1 MLQQFSKTEI
11 LNSAELSNSLV
22 CVIDMFLYKHSF
34 GNNLLTSFNLCT
46 DVRELSF
53 RDWQVSWSPTGC
65 PCVINLS
72 PCPVP
77 SAPLGFWVPRTATG
91 MSVQVRPPCQHS
103 APCCSLLLFK
113 SHTCF
118 LRFTFLPEHP
128 PTFKKLSLL
137 IISHECL
144 WWWTLHPR
152 TSGNGPGRKLQHQLC
167 HKTFSH
173 VMFRRLR
180 RLSFPF
186 TISKCDDSY
195 HSTFKRIE

>member
-1 MLQQFSKTEI
+1 MHRCQRIEFQGLTGK
-11 LNSAELSNSLV
+11 LV
-22 CVIDMFLYKHSF
+22 AHWMSMCHQSEPMSWPQCPS
-34 GNNLLTSFNLCT
+34 GLLGALDCHRHFC
-46 DVRELSF
+46 
-53 RDWQVSWSPTGC
+53 
-65 PCVINLS
+65 
-72 PCPVP
+72 
-77 SAPLGFWVPRTATG
+77 A
-91 MSVQVRPPCQHS
+91 VRPPCQHS